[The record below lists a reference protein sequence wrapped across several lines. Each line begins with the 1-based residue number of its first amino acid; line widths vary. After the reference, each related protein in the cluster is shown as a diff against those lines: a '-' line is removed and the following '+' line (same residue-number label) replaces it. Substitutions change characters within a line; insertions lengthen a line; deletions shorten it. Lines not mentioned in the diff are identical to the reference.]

1 MKKHKIAA
9 ILMIIHGGFMEV
21 GGILAMIPALM
32 FGTDKFDMENILN
45 SSFNIFRKI
54 FT

>member
-21 GGILAMIPALM
+21 GGILAMIQVSIFSGKSLLDDDY
-32 FGTDKFDMENILN
+32 GSDVW
-45 SSFNIFRKI
+45 SS
-54 FT
+54 

>member
-32 FGTDKFDMENILN
+32 FGTYNEVDNVIYEAFSEQHG
-45 SSFNIFRKI
+45 
-54 FT
+54 